1 MVVEDKIVDGFKVKV
16 TSIGDLLIGAAYEVG
31 PRILYLASSKKPEL
45 NLFGILPDVGV
56 QTSEGFWRIYGGHRL
71 WGSPEAKP
79 RSYSL
84 DDKPVRVEFNAD
96 TLTVYGNPEE
106 NNCIQK
112 EIKVKANPGGG
123 VQVIHNIRNI
133 GRWPIK
139 LACWALSVMRKGGF
153 AIIPIKPSKVDEEGL
168 LPDRHISLWPYTGL
182 TDKRLSFTNEY
193 LFIKQDPDVDKPVKI
208 GANANPEWTA
218 YWVNGMIF
226 IKQFH
231 KVAGE
236 YPDFGCN
243 VEVYTN
249 QDMLELE
256 TLGPLKT
263 INPSES
269 VQHVEVWKI
278 FETGEI
284 KMTAKDIGDK
294 VESLLE

>member
-16 TSIGDLLIGAAYEVG
+16 AAFGDLLIGAAYEIG
-31 PRILYLASSKKPEL
+31 PRILYLASSKRPDL
-45 NLFGILPDVGV
+45 NLFGILPDVRV
-56 QTSEGFWRIYGGHRL
+56 QTSEGSWRIYGGHRL
-71 WGSPEAKP
+71 WSSPEAKP

-84 DDKPVRVEFNAD
+84 DDKPVKVEFSND

-112 EIKVKANPGGG
+112 EIIIKANPSGGA
-123 VQVIHNIRNI
+123 QVIHRIRNI
-133 GRWPIK
+133 GRWPIT

-168 LPDRHISLWPYTGL
+168 LPDRHISLWPYTDL

-193 LFIKQDPDVDKPVKI
+193 VFIKQDPNIEKPVKI
-208 GANANPEWTA
+208 GANTNPEWTA
-218 YWVNGMIF
+218 YYVNGMIF
-226 IKQFH
+226 IKQFY
-231 KVAGE
+231 KEAGE

-249 QDMLELE
+249 SAMLELE

-269 VQHVEVWKI
+269 IQHVEVWKV
-278 FETGEI
+278 FETGETR
-284 KMTAKDIGDK
+284 MSAEDIRDK
-294 VESLLE
+294 IEPLLK

>member
-16 TSIGDLLIGAAYEVG
+16 ASIGDLLIGAAYEIG
-31 PRILYLASSKKPEL
+31 PRILYLASGKKPEL
-45 NLFGILPDVGV
+45 NLFGILPNVGV

-71 WGSPEAKP
+71 WSSPEAKP

-112 EIKVKANPGGG
+112 EIIIKANPSGG
-123 VQVIHNIRNI
+123 VQVIHRIRNI
-133 GRWPIK
+133 GRWPIT

-168 LPDRHISLWPYTGL
+168 LPDRHVSLWPYTDL

-193 LFIKQDPDVDKPVKI
+193 VFIKQDPNVEKPVKI

-226 IKQFH
+226 MKQFH
-231 KVAGE
+231 KEAGE
-236 YPDFGCN
+236 YPDFDCN

-249 QDMLELE
+249 SAMLELE

-269 VQHVEVWKI
+269 IQHVEVWKV
-278 FETGEI
+278 FEAGEVR
-284 KMTAKDIGDK
+284 MTAEDIRDK
-294 VESLLE
+294 IEPLLK